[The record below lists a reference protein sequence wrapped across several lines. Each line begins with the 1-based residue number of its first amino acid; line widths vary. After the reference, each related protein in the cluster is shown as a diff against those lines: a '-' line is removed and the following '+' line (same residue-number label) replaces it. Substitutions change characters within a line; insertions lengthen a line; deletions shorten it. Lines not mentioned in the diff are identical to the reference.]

1 MGFFLAI
8 DDILH
13 YVHQLDNIIFSY
25 LIRFLIELMNPKKLF
40 DKSSIHMWI
49 HSNLSAYP
57 EKILLKLIDART
69 PTTVC
74 NKHKNFTNNF
84 F

>member
-1 MGFFLAI
+1 MAI

-13 YVHQLDNIIFSY
+13 NVHQLDNIIFSY

-57 EKILLKLIDART
+57 EKILLKLIDARIPQQFAT
-69 PTTVC
+69 NIKILPTI
-74 NKHKNFTNNF
+74 F
-84 F
+84 FKLT